1 MGDPRFER
9 SVILIVKHDPSG
21 ALGIVINKRIGEPSI
36 VSVFQALGQNGGD
49 ISGTV
54 RVFSGGLVQPEIGFA
69 VHSADYR
76 RPEFEISSGAPFF
89 HYSGT
94 KLGTRSVGLG
104 RITVSESLL
113 I

>member
-76 RPEFEISSGAPFF
+76 RPEFESLRARHFSTTPEQNWALGPSASG
-89 HYSGT
+89 G
-94 KLGTRSVGLG
+94 
-104 RITVSESLL
+104 
-113 I
+113 